1 MVAIKGA
8 FGAVNPSRADAMT
21 RIAVGF
27 SGGPTATE
35 IVECVRLAEQLGYE
49 SAWVAEGHGGDQFAI
64 LSGCA
69 AATSTIRL
77 GTDIT
82 SVFVRTVP
90 TIAMAA
96 MTVDDLSGG
105 RFMLGVGSSHKVQV
119 EPEHSVVYSKPLTR
133 VRETVEAVRQ
143 LIATGSLNYQGQ
155 TFQIE
160 QFDLWF
166 EPHRRE
172 IPIYIAAVFP
182 KMTALCGEIA
192 DGIILTRSTL
202 ETAAT
207 ARAHIAQGAA
217 RAGRK
222 PSDIEV
228 TTLLPTA
235 VADTLAAA
243 RDLIR
248 PGLALYAGF
257 FPRYNQLVAA
267 HGFGHE
273 ADAIATAWKSGDRQG
288 AVAAVSDEMIDA
300 TSIAGPPAYC
310 RERLQAYRESGVD
323 LPIISPFARGPG
335 AKATFEAAIRAC
347 ALQ

>member
-1 MVAIKGA
+1 MMRLGI
-8 FGAVNPSRADAMT
+8 
-21 RIAVGF
+21 GF
-27 SGGPTATE
+27 SGGPTASE

-96 MTVDDLSGG
+96 LTVDELSGG

-119 EPEHSVVYSKPLTR
+119 VPEHGVTYAKPLTR

-143 LIATGSLNYQGQ
+143 LVATGSLSYQGE
-155 TFQIE
+155 TFAIE
-160 QFDLWF
+160 RFDLWF
-166 EPHRRE
+166 EPHRRH

-182 KMTALCGEIA
+182 KMTALCGELA

-202 ETAAT
+202 DTAAG
-207 ARAHIAQGAA
+207 AREHIAAGAA
-217 RAGRK
+217 RAGRQ

-235 VADTLAAA
+235 VADTLAEA
-243 RDLIR
+243 RDMIR

-267 HGFGHE
+267 HGFGGE
-273 ADAIATAWKSGDRQG
+273 ADAIATAWASGDQR
-288 AVAAVSDEMIDA
+288 AAIAAVSDEMVDA
-300 TSIAGPPAYC
+300 TSIAGPPDYC
-310 RERLQAYRESGVD
+310 RERLEAYRQSGID
-323 LPIISPFARGPG
+323 LPIISPFARGPA
-335 AKATFEAAIRAC
+335 AKATFERAIRAC
-347 ALQ
+347 APG

>member
-1 MVAIKGA
+1 M
-8 FGAVNPSRADAMT
+8 SRL
-21 RIAVGF
+21 AVGF
-27 SGGPTATE
+27 SGGPSASE
-35 IVECVRLAEQLGYE
+35 VVECVRLAEELGYE
-49 SAWVAEGHGGDQFAI
+49 SAWVAEGHGGDQFAM
-64 LSGCA
+64 LAGCA
-69 AATSTIRL
+69 AATSTIGL

-96 MTVDDLSGG
+96 MTVDELSGG

-119 EPEHSVVYSKPLTR
+119 GPEHGVSYAKPLTR

-143 LIATGSLNYQGQ
+143 LVATGSLSYKGE
-155 TFQIE
+155 TFEIE

-166 EPHRRE
+166 EPHRRQ

-182 KMTALCGEIA
+182 KMTALTGEIA

-202 ETAAT
+202 ETAAK
-207 ARAHIAQGAA
+207 ARGHIAEGAA
-217 RAGRK
+217 RAGRQA
-222 PSDIEV
+222 SDVEV

-235 VADTLAAA
+235 VADTLEAA
-243 RDLIR
+243 RDHIR

-257 FPRYNQLVAA
+257 FPRYNQLIAS
-267 HGFGHE
+267 HGFGGE
-273 ADAIATAWKSGDRQG
+273 AEAIATAWASGDQR
-288 AVAAVSDEMIDA
+288 AAIAAVSDAMIDA

-323 LPIISPFARGPG
+323 LPIISPFARGAG

-347 ALQ
+347 APQ

>member
-1 MVAIKGA
+1 M
-8 FGAVNPSRADAMT
+8 N

-27 SGGPTATE
+27 SGGPRPSE
-35 IVECVRLAEQLGYE
+35 IVECVRLAEELGYE

-64 LSGCA
+64 LSACA
-69 AATSTIRL
+69 TATSSIRL

-96 MTVDDLSGG
+96 MTVDQLSRG

-119 EPEHSVVYSKPLTR
+119 GPEHGVIYSKPLTR
-133 VRETVEAVRQ
+133 VRETVDAVRQ
-143 LIATGSLNYQGQ
+143 LVATGKLTYAGE
-155 TFQIE
+155 TFQIA

-166 EPHRRE
+166 EPYRQD

-207 ARAHIAQGAA
+207 ARAHILEGAK
-217 RAGRK
+217 RSGRK
-222 PSDIEV
+222 AEDVEV

-235 VADTLAAA
+235 VAGTMGEA

-257 FPRYNQLVAA
+257 FPRYNKLVAS
-267 HGFGHE
+267 HGFQGE
-273 ADAIATAWKSGDRQG
+273 ADAISTAWKQGDQQAAIR
-288 AVAAVSDEMIDA
+288 AVSDDMIDA
-300 TSIAGPPAYC
+300 TSIAGPPEYC
-310 RERLQAYRESGVD
+310 RERLQAYRQSGVD
-323 LPIISPFARGPG
+323 LPIISPFARGAG
-335 AKATFEAAIRAC
+335 AREVFETAIRAC
-347 ALQ
+347 APG